1 MSLDGSGAIA
11 SLLEDTTPQ
20 LGGDLDLNGNDITG
34 TGNIN
39 ITGVVTATSFHTGAE
54 GSAIRVTSNT
64 ISGPAEMFIDP
75 SVVGDNTGS
84 VRIKGDLFV
93 DGTQTQINSTTLEIA
108 DFVVG
113 IATTATTDSL
123 TDGAGI
129 QIGPDNTFLYEYNA
143 GTNPSLKSSEN
154 LNVASGKGYQIDQ
167 TEVLNATTLGS
178 GVVNSSL
185 TSVGTLTELSVS
197 GLSTIQ

>member
-1 MSLDGSGAIA
+1 MEMLIQQQLSKLILMVELLELLLLSLGSGAIA

-75 SVVGDNTGS
+75 S
-84 VRIKGDLFV
+84 L
-93 DGTQTQINSTTLEIA
+93 
-108 DFVVG
+108 
-113 IATTATTDSL
+113 
-123 TDGAGI
+123 
-129 QIGPDNTFLYEYNA
+129 
-143 GTNPSLKSSEN
+143 
-154 LNVASGKGYQIDQ
+154 
-167 TEVLNATTLGS
+167 
-178 GVVNSSL
+178 
-185 TSVGTLTELSVS
+185 
-197 GLSTIQ
+197 